1 MKELSKQAKK
11 MPQDK
16 HNAEKEKSKNLIRKT
31 RENSIEKSPDSRL
44 TTIDS
49 EEKKKKLTNRS
60 LKSKR
65 RAHRK

>member
-1 MKELSKQAKK
+1 
-11 MPQDK
+11 MPPDK
-16 HNAEKEKSKNLIRKT
+16 HNAEKDKSKNSMRKT
-31 RENSIEKSPDSRL
+31 RENSIEKSPGSKL

-49 EEKKKKLTNRS
+49 EEIKKKLTKRS